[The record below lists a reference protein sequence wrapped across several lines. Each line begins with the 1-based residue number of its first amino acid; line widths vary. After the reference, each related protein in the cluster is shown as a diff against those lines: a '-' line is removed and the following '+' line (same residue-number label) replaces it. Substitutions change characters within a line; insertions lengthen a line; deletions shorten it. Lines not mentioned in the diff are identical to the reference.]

1 MTHPAIK
8 RGHYEARTFRIARVG
23 DEGRI
28 DFESPLPLLLRV
40 VRPDVDMAAHLAS
53 GGRLKAPSED
63 ASFGSVD
70 LVRTVAP
77 FLREGL
83 VDPGNGREN
92 PTLPPVHVIRDD
104 SGLSFV
110 QVVACLN

>member
-8 RGHYEARTFRIARVG
+8 RGYYEARTFRIARVG
-23 DEGRI
+23 DEGRV
-28 DFESPLPLLLRV
+28 DFEAPLPLLLRV
-40 VRPDVDMAAHLAS
+40 VRPDVDMAHHLAS
-53 GGRLKAPSED
+53 GGRLETPPE
-63 ASFGSVD
+63 SFGSVD
-70 LVRTVAP
+70 LVQTVAP

-92 PTLPPVHVIRDD
+92 PTLPPVHVVRDD

>member
-8 RGHYEARTFRIARVG
+8 RGHYESRTFRVARL
-23 DEGRI
+23 DDDGRLLV
-28 DFESPLPLLLRV
+28 ESPIPLLLRV
-40 VRPDVDMAAHLAS
+40 VRPDVDMALHLRD
-53 GGRLKAPSED
+53 GREPGESA
-63 ASFGSVD
+63 FGVVE

-83 VDPGNGREN
+83 VDPGNGRVN
-92 PTLPPVHVIRDD
+92 PGLPPVHVLRDD
-104 SGLSFV
+104 EGLSFV

>member
-8 RGHYEARTFRIARVG
+8 RGHYESRTFRVARVG
-23 DEGRI
+23 NDGTLE
-28 DFESPLPLLLRV
+28 FEAPLPLLLRV
-40 VRPDVDMAAHLAS
+40 VRPDVDMAQHLRT
-53 GGRLKAPSED
+53 GGRLEAPD
-63 ASFGSVD
+63 AASFGSVD

-92 PTLPPVHVIRDD
+92 PLLPPVHVIRDD
-104 SGLSFV
+104 EGLSFV